1 MSSKLKLSD
10 ARVVIVEEDPKVFDG
25 LGVWMVIAE

>member
-1 MSSKLKLSD
+1 MAGELKLGG